1 MNYLYIGILSIAAI
15 VIIGL
20 GIKLAITKANIK
32 KKKEIA
38 AKRKELLAKRDHE
51 IMEDTAKIL
60 EKFPPANGPDPI
72 KEPDYDNQYTSENN
86 EELVIAEK
94 DELTELSE
102 KLDEVDT
109 HGNVITEPSEKLGII
124 VAKAV
129 PAKSGIAIVT
139 KDTLTDKEN
148 VDDEQLETIGKAVAA
163 LEPKKTRKKTT
174 KKATKKPA
182 KKPVKKTTPK
192 KAVKPVKA
200 KDIGITVVEEP
211 VKPKRKYTKKAKVT
225 K

>member
-32 KKKEIA
+32 KKKELA
-38 AKRKELLAKRDHE
+38 AKRKELLEKRDHE

-72 KEPDYDNQYTSENN
+72 KEPDYDNQYTSENT
-86 EELVIAEK
+86 EPLVIAEK

-109 HGNVITEPSEKLGII
+109 HGNVITAATDKLGII
-124 VAKAV
+124 ATKPIPVE
-129 PAKSGIAIVT
+129 GII
-139 KDTLTDKEN
+139 
-148 VDDEQLETIGKAVAA
+148 DEESLKTIGKAVAA
-163 LEPKKTRKKTT
+163 LEPKKTRKKATKKVVKTKKVSKKTT
-174 KKATKKPA
+174 KKTELKVKDETKS
-182 KKPVKKTTPK
+182 
-192 KAVKPVKA
+192 
-200 KDIGITVVEEP
+200 
-211 VKPKRKYTKKAKVT
+211 KRKYTKKVKVIE
-225 K
+225 

>member
-15 VIIGL
+15 IIIGL

-109 HGNVITEPSEKLGII
+109 HGNVITAATDKLGII
-124 VAKAV
+124 ASKPIPVEGV
-129 PAKSGIAIVT
+129 I
-139 KDTLTDKEN
+139 
-148 VDDEQLETIGKAVAA
+148 DEESLKTIGEAVAA
-163 LEPKKTRKKTT
+163 LEPKKTRKETT

-182 KKPVKKTTPK
+182 KKPAKKATPK

>member
-109 HGNVITEPSEKLGII
+109 HGNVITAATDKLGII
-124 VAKAV
+124 AAKPIPV
-129 PAKSGIAIVT
+129 EGVI
-139 KDTLTDKEN
+139 
-148 VDDEQLETIGKAVAA
+148 DEESLKTIGEAVAA

-174 KKATKKPA
+174 KQATKKPT
-182 KKPVKKTTPK
+182 KKPSKKTTPK
-192 KAVKPVKA
+192 KAAKKAEVK
-200 KDIGITVVEEP
+200 VVEE
-211 VKPKRKYTKKAKVT
+211 KPKRKYTKKAKVT
-225 K
+225 E

>member
-109 HGNVITEPSEKLGII
+109 HGNVISSATDKLGII
-124 VAKAV
+124 AAKPIPV
-129 PAKSGIAIVT
+129 EGVI
-139 KDTLTDKEN
+139 
-148 VDDEQLETIGKAVAA
+148 DEESLKTIGEAVAA
-163 LEPKKTRKKTT
+163 LEPKKIKKKTT

-182 KKPVKKTTPK
+182 KKPAKKATPK

>member
-1 MNYLYIGILSIAAI
+1 MNYLYIGILSIAAL

-60 EKFPPANGPDPI
+60 EKFPPANGPEPI
-72 KEPDYDNQYTSENN
+72 KEPDYDNQYSTENT

-102 KLDEVDT
+102 NLDEVDT
-109 HGNVITEPSEKLGII
+109 HGNVITNPSDKLGITPSKPI
-124 VAKAV
+124 PGEGV
-129 PAKSGIAIVT
+129 I
-139 KDTLTDKEN
+139 DKET
-148 VDDEQLETIGKAVAA
+148 LKTIGEAVAA
-163 LEPKKTRKKTT
+163 LEPKKTRKKIT
-174 KKATKKPA
+174 KKATKKSV

-192 KAVKPVKA
+192 KAVKPIKA

-225 K
+225 E

>member
-1 MNYLYIGILSIAAI
+1 MNYLYIGILSIAAL

-109 HGNVITEPSEKLGII
+109 HGNVITAATDKLGII
-124 VAKAV
+124 AAKPIPV
-129 PAKSGIAIVT
+129 EGVI
-139 KDTLTDKEN
+139 
-148 VDDEQLETIGKAVAA
+148 DEESLKTIGEAVAA

-182 KKPVKKTTPK
+182 KKPAKKTTPK

>member
-1 MNYLYIGILSIAAI
+1 MNYLYISILTIAVFI
-15 VIIGL
+15 IIGL
-20 GIKLAITKANIK
+20 GIKLAVTKRTIK
-32 KKKEIA
+32 KRQELA
-38 AKRKELLAKRDHE
+38 AKHKQFLEKRDHD

-60 EKFPPANGPDPI
+60 EKFPPANGPEPI
-72 KEPDYDNQYTSENN
+72 KEPDYDNQYSTENT

-102 KLDEVDT
+102 NLDEVDT
-109 HGNVITEPSEKLGII
+109 HGNVITAATDKLGII
-124 VAKAV
+124 ASKPIPVEGV
-129 PAKSGIAIVT
+129 I
-139 KDTLTDKEN
+139 
-148 VDDEQLETIGKAVAA
+148 DEESLKTIGEAVAA

-225 K
+225 E

>member
-32 KKKEIA
+32 KKKEIV
-38 AKRKELLAKRDHE
+38 AKRKELLAKRDYE

-60 EKFPPANGPDPI
+60 EKFPPANGPEPI
-72 KEPDYDNQYTSENN
+72 KEPDYDNQYSTENT

-109 HGNVITEPSEKLGII
+109 HGNVITAATDKLGII
-124 VAKAV
+124 A
-129 PAKSGIAIVT
+129 T
-139 KDTLTDKEN
+139 KPIPVEG
-148 VDDEQLETIGKAVAA
+148 VIDEESLKTIGEAVAA

-174 KKATKKPA
+174 KQATKKPA
-182 KKPVKKTTPK
+182 KKPAKKTTPK
-192 KAVKPVKA
+192 KTVKPVKA

>member
-72 KEPDYDNQYTSENN
+72 KEPDYDNQYTSENS
-86 EELVIAEK
+86 EPLVIAEK

-109 HGNVITEPSEKLGII
+109 HGNVITNPIEKLGITPSKPI
-124 VAKAV
+124 PVEGV
-129 PAKSGIAIVT
+129 I
-139 KDTLTDKEN
+139 
-148 VDDEQLETIGKAVAA
+148 DEESLKTIGEAVAA

-174 KKATKKPA
+174 KQATKKPA
-182 KKPVKKTTPK
+182 KKPAKKATPK
-192 KAVKPVKA
+192 KAVKPVKV

>member
-72 KEPDYDNQYTSENN
+72 KEPDYDNQYTSENS
-86 EELVIAEK
+86 EPLVIAEK

-109 HGNVITEPSEKLGII
+109 HGNVITNPIEKLGITPSKPI
-124 VAKAV
+124 PVEGV
-129 PAKSGIAIVT
+129 I
-139 KDTLTDKEN
+139 
-148 VDDEQLETIGKAVAA
+148 DEESLKTIGEAVAA

-174 KKATKKPA
+174 KQATKKPA
-182 KKPVKKTTPK
+182 KKATPK

>member
-94 DELTELSE
+94 DELTDLSE

-109 HGNVITEPSEKLGII
+109 HGNIITDPGEKFGLLT
-124 VAKAV
+124 AKAV
-129 PAKSGIAIVT
+129 TDKPMLNPDET
-139 KDTLTDKEN
+139 KVNDKEN
-148 VDDEQLETIGKAVAA
+148 VDDEQLKTIGEAVAA

-182 KKPVKKTTPK
+182 KKPAKKTTPK

>member
-109 HGNVITEPSEKLGII
+109 HGNVISSATDKLGII
-124 VAKAV
+124 AAKPIPV
-129 PAKSGIAIVT
+129 EGVI
-139 KDTLTDKEN
+139 
-148 VDDEQLETIGKAVAA
+148 DEESLKTIGEAVAA

-182 KKPVKKTTPK
+182 KKPAKKTTPK